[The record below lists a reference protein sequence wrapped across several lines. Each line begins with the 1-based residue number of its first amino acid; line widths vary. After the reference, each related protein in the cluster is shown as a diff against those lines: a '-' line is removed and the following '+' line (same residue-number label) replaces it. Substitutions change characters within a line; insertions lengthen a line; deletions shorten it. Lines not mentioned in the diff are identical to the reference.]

1 MLYRGMFYCSICLQ
15 ALKIWNM
22 ECICIFK
29 NQGSGA
35 FNNRPIIC
43 YVSFFDRKYVEH
55 LFTGNLM
62 PLQALLRSRC
72 FLGCVCMCMCKIV
85 YVYVYVYVPTLGNSK
100 HTRAG
105 MLRSFLSLSLSSP
118 SVAGNILPVFADKWS
133 IEILS

>member
-1 MLYRGMFYCSICLQ
+1 MCLQ

-22 ECICIFK
+22 QCPNICK
-29 NQGSGA
+29 NQGPGA

-72 FLGCVCMCMCKIV
+72 FLGCVCMYRRMNKV
-85 YVYVYVYVPTLGNSK
+85 TEVHTLMSRLKLLLHLATTN
-100 HTRAG
+100 TAR
-105 MLRSFLSLSLSSP
+105 MLRPFPSLSLSSP

-133 IEILS
+133 TEILS